1 MSREIRPL
9 NRAPMIALVEK
20 AAHGLGV
27 DMVRTAHANGFTEV
41 RLAHDA
47 VFGTLPGEGA
57 RITDMAARAG
67 ITKQSMGEAVRELV
81 ELGICRMEPD
91 PGDRRAKV
99 VTYTD
104 YGRRVTD
111 RGFQH
116 LQQMERRLART
127 FGEDYE
133 TARRVLEWVIEEYP
147 RTPQ

>member
-9 NRAPMIALVEK
+9 NRKPMISLVEK
-20 AAHGLGV
+20 AAHALGS

-47 VFGTLPGEGA
+47 VFGNLPGEGA

-67 ITKQSMGEAVRELV
+67 ITKQSMGEVVRELV
-81 ELGICRMEPD
+81 ALGICRMEPD

-104 YGRRVTD
+104 YGHQVTD
-111 RGFQH
+111 RGFRH

-147 RTPQ
+147 RSPQ

>member
-9 NRAPMIALVEK
+9 YRAPLIGLVEK
-20 AAHGLGV
+20 AATGLGV
-27 DMVRTAHANGFTEV
+27 DMVKTAHAHGFTEV

-57 RITDMAARAG
+57 RITEMAARAG
-67 ITKQSMGEAVRELV
+67 ITKQSMGEVVRELV
-81 ELGICRMEPD
+81 DLGICRVEPD
-91 PGDRRAKV
+91 PNDRRAKL

-104 YGRRVTD
+104 YGREFTD
-111 RGFQH
+111 VGFRH

-133 TARRVLEWVIEEYP
+133 TTRRVLEWVIEEYP

>member
-1 MSREIRPL
+1 
-9 NRAPMIALVEK
+9 MISLVEK

-27 DMVRTAHANGFTEV
+27 EMVATAHAHGFSEV

-67 ITKQSMGEAVRELV
+67 ITKQSMGEVVRELV
-81 ELGICRMEPD
+81 DLGICRMEPD
-91 PGDRRAKV
+91 PEDGRAKI

-104 YGRRVTD
+104 YGRQVTD
-111 RGFQH
+111 AGFRH
-116 LQQMERRLART
+116 LQKMERRLART

-133 TARRVLEWVIEEYP
+133 TARRVLAWVIEEYP
-147 RTPQ
+147 RSGGRSQ